1 MLPEG
6 KRPMPARVL
15 FPALLIFSMTVAH
28 AQTPSP
34 TSAKP
39 PAPAALTPQ
48 QKSLQ
53 AMVDKVGPP
62 LIKVAAQVAELVDRN
77 KTGEVWDHASGIAK
91 AIVTRDIFIS
101 QVNAARASTG
111 AVKSRKLDSVS
122 SSVYNGQ
129 GTAGNGP
136 IVPAGTYINVVFATQ
151 FANRAKTV
159 HELVSF
165 HLDPD
170 RHWRV
175 TGYTL
180 H

>member
-1 MLPEG
+1 MS
-6 KRPMPARVL
+6 ARLL
-15 FPALLIFSMTVAH
+15 FALLMLSMTAAH

-34 TSAKP
+34 NAAKP
-39 PAPAALTPQ
+39 SAPAALTPQ

-53 AMVDKVGPP
+53 AVVDKVGPQ
-62 LIKVAAQVAELVDRN
+62 LIKVATEVAELVDQN
-77 KTGEVWDHASGIAK
+77 KIGEVWDHASDIAK
-91 AIVTRDIFIS
+91 AIVTRDVFIS
-101 QVNAARASTG
+101 QVGAARASVG
-111 AVKSRKLDSVS
+111 AVTSRKLDTVT

-129 GTAGNGP
+129 GTSDVGP
-136 IVPAGTYINVVFATQ
+136 IVPAGTYINVVFASQ
-151 FANRAKTV
+151 FASSPKTV

-165 HLDPD
+165 HLDTD

>member
-6 KRPMPARVL
+6 DRPMFARL
-15 FPALLIFSMTVAH
+15 FFAALLMLSMAAAR

-34 TSAKP
+34 NSSKPSAP
-39 PAPAALTPQ
+39 VALTPQ

-53 AMVDKVGPP
+53 AVVDKVGPQ
-62 LIKVAAQVAELVDRN
+62 LIKVATEVAELVDQN
-77 KTGEVWDHASGIAK
+77 EAGDVWDYASDIAK
-91 AIVTRDIFIS
+91 AIVNRDVFIS
-101 QVNAARASTG
+101 QVSAARASMG
-111 AVKSRKLDSVS
+111 AVRSRKLDSVTS
-122 SSVYNGQ
+122 AVYNGQ

-136 IVPAGTYINVVFATQ
+136 IVPAGTYINVVFVTQ
-151 FANRAKTV
+151 FANSPKTV

-170 RHWRV
+170 QHWRV

-180 H
+180 R

>member
-1 MLPEG
+1 MS
-6 KRPMPARVL
+6 ARL
-15 FPALLIFSMTVAH
+15 FFAALLMLSMAAAR

-34 TSAKP
+34 NSSKPSAP
-39 PAPAALTPQ
+39 VALTPQ

-53 AMVDKVGPP
+53 AVVDKVGPQ
-62 LIKVAAQVAELVDRN
+62 LIKVATEVAELVDQN
-77 KTGEVWDHASGIAK
+77 KAGDVWDHASDIAR
-91 AIVTRDIFIS
+91 AIVTRDVFVT
-101 QVNAARASTG
+101 QVSAARASIG
-111 AVKSRKLDSVS
+111 ALKSRKLDTVT

-129 GTAGNGP
+129 GTSGNGP

-151 FANRAKTV
+151 FASSPKTV

-170 RHWRV
+170 QHWRV